1 MSSDVKPT
9 CVVIPSGEGYE
20 SQQTLNYFGGISAE
34 NSGAQGICMHLV
46 TIPPAARA
54 KAHLHEGH
62 ESVLYVLSG
71 QAGMWF
77 GEKLEEHVDCK
88 PGDYLYI
95 PAGVPHL
102 PYNASD
108 SEPCTA
114 VVARTD
120 PNEQEGVVLLPEL
133 DQIH

>member
-1 MSSDVKPT
+1 MAINDKPT
-9 CVVIPSGEGYE
+9 CVVISSGEGYK

-77 GEKLEEHVDCK
+77 GENLEEHCDCK
-88 PGDYLYI
+88 PGDSLYI

-108 SEPCTA
+108 TEPCTA

-133 DQIH
+133 DGLH